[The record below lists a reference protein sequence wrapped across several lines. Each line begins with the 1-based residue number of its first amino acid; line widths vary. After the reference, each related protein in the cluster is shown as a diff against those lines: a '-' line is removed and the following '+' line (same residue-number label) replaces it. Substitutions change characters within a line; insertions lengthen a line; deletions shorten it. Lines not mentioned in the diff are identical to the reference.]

1 MCPIRAWMPSH
12 HRNNPS
18 AQLSLVSRW
27 QKIIVK
33 APLTSTKMPKGVH
46 FRFGGGSWSS
56 PLGVVPLESH
66 LHFSPPRVF
75 ALVDLGLGVEGDL
88 QRFRVVLVALVDSL
102 DVGEDRVGLRQ
113 LLQGLGLLDAL
124 EAVAQA
130 VEDVTHTALAGQTL
144 VAITLVDFQC
154 LQDLAGGQV
163 GVAAGGFDFGV
174 GLGMR
179 LDEGANVVGEL
190 GVFDLGARPGA
201 GGEALEAADAGLG
214 LVLSGGDG
222 FAVEAKAAFGGAWT
236 AVAEGVGDLGLEES
250 ACVPFES
257 ACRRADQLFVH
268 FSRTA
273 HGLPSPRMEGFLRAA
288 SVTGKPLVGGFSH
301 SGRLTT
307 PAEQA
312 GQSLRFTFAGQEC
325 VSLGEFH

>member
-1 MCPIRAWMPSH
+1 MPSH
-12 HRNNPS
+12 HRNNTS
-18 AQLSLVSRW
+18 AQLSHVARW

-75 ALVDLGLGVEGDL
+75 ALVDLGLGVDGDL
-88 QRFRVVLVALVDSL
+88 QRFPVVLVACVDSL

-130 VEDVTHTALAGQTL
+130 VEDSTHTPLAGQAV
-144 VAITLVDFQC
+144 VAITFLDFQC
-154 LQDLAGGQV
+154 LQDLSGGQV
-163 GVAAGGFDFGV
+163 GV
-174 GLGMR
+174 
-179 LDEGANVVGEL
+179 
-190 GVFDLGARPGA
+190 
-201 GGEALEAADAGLG
+201 ADAGLG

-222 FAVEAKAAFGGAWT
+222 FAVEAKAAFGGAGT

-250 ACVPFES
+250 ACMPFES
-257 ACRRADQLFVH
+257 ACRRADQLFV
-268 FSRTA
+268 
-273 HGLPSPRMEGFLRAA
+273 P
-288 SVTGKPLVGGFSH
+288 
-301 SGRLTT
+301 
-307 PAEQA
+307 
-312 GQSLRFTFAGQEC
+312 
-325 VSLGEFH
+325 